1 MKLRKPFSLIICLI
15 PLIITFSGCKKDNGE
30 SQLDKDIEIIET
42 YLLQHQLQAQK
53 HESGLFYIIEEPGT
67 GQKPSLYSTIMVYY
81 KGYLMD
87 STVFDQTQTNE
98 PLSLYLYQTI
108 EGWQKGIPL
117 FNEGGK
123 GTLFIPSPLGYG
135 NQTVGDIPANS
146 ILIFDIHLL
155 QVAK

>member
-1 MKLRKPFSLIICLI
+1 
-15 PLIITFSGCKKDNGE
+15 
-30 SQLDKDIEIIET
+30 
-42 YLLQHQLQAQK
+42 
-53 HESGLFYIIEEPGT
+53 
-67 GQKPSLYSTIMVYY
+67 MVYY

-98 PLSLYLYQTI
+98 PLTLYLYQTI

-123 GTLFIPSPLGYG
+123 GTLFLPSPLGYG
-135 NQTVGDIPANS
+135 NQTVGEIPANS

-155 QVAK
+155 NVAK